1 MEAGGMARSGRR
13 WCLSFLRHHGQFAR
27 RRTLHEQHLWSPGP
41 SALASLPALRPFE
54 KGSTMGDFGITA
66 HGPRMFFLSGELDT
80 ATVPIMNVA
89 IADAVSRGGPITIDM
104 ADLTFMDSSGVGA
117 IIGSAKTLPTGCI
130 VLHGAHD
137 GVGKVLDLMGVDRAI
152 PNLHVIPCSEGGDPA
167 KVA

>member
-1 MEAGGMARSGRR
+1 MMA
-13 WCLSFLRHHGQFAR
+13 
-27 RRTLHEQHLWSPGP
+27 
-41 SALASLPALRPFE
+41 
-54 KGSTMGDFGITA
+54 DFGITA
-66 HGPRMFFLSGELDT
+66 NGPRMFFLSGELDM

-117 IIGSAKTLPTGCI
+117 IIGSVRSLPTGCI

-137 GVGKVLDLMGVDRAI
+137 GVGKVLDLMGVDRGI
-152 PNLHVIPCSEGGDPA
+152 SNLHVIPCLECGDPA